1 MTLWFLPATVQY
13 FVIIFFEW
21 KIIWWVYLFTS
32 PLSCKSSLQFSIII
46 SVWVFYF
53 ITFFFASFL
62 SAFFLLC
69 CFVPLVLF
77 SHCVCVH
84 PCGGTRAWF
93 ATPCPSTAT
102 PNPVV
107 NQLYQEVLN
116 YLLFPYAP
124 LPALAPPS
132 PGVDPI
138 PLQRTG
144 SQSATAT
151 FQRGSFATGGG
162 AADYANPYRTL
173 QFCPSTESPYSKSGP
188 ALPPEAALGRSPSVD
203 SIQKDPRW
211 GKHVIFT

>member
-1 MTLWFLPATVQY
+1 MLLPFL
-13 FVIIFFEW
+13 
-21 KIIWWVYLFTS
+21 LFS
-32 PLSCKSSLQFSIII
+32 SVLFCSIGAGVVAFSSLC
-46 SVWVFYF
+46 V
-53 ITFFFASFL
+53 
-62 SAFFLLC
+62 
-69 CFVPLVLF
+69 
-77 SHCVCVH
+77 CVCVH
-84 PCGGTRAWF
+84 AFLCWHLVAISSSPTPYPSS
-93 ATPCPSTAT
+93 ATS
-102 PNPVV
+102 NPVV

-162 AADYANPYRTL
+162 ADYGNPYRTL

-203 SIQKDPRW
+203 SIQKDPR
-211 GKHVIFT
+211 